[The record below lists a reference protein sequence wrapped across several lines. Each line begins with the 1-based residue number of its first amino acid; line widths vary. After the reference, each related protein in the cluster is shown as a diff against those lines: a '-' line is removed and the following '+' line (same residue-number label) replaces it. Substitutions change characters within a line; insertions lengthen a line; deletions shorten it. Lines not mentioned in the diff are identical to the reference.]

1 MTQRYWLIV
10 LASIV
15 GSSAVMLSESVANLA
30 LPAIQNTFGAP
41 FSSLQWVI
49 EGYTLTLSAFILFG
63 GSLGDSVGLR
73 RMYLWSSVGFL
84 LLSLICAFAWNMTS
98 LIVFRAGLG
107 VAGALLTPVSLAILN
122 VALPRELRSR
132 AIGLWTAW
140 TTIALAGGPFVGGYL
155 IDHFSWR
162 AIFLLPV
169 PMMLIGCTFVWYFLE
184 MSQDKKPVPIDW
196 FGVLL
201 GFFGL
206 GGVTYGLI
214 EGPSAHWQIIPIF
227 SFFVGFAVS
236 VFFLYWEGVT
246 KNPLID
252 LSLFK
257 NRNFS
262 AITVSTFLLYGAL
275 AGFGFVFAIF
285 LQTKGGYSSTMTG
298 LAFLPASLLLA
309 ILSGMVGKWAQSIG
323 PKVFVAVGPFIC
335 AAGMVYMV
343 PLSSHSTY
351 LLNIFPGIILFG
363 LGLALTVAPLT
374 SIALS
379 SAPESK
385 SGIAS
390 AVNNGTASV
399 GPLILIALLG
409 LSDAT
414 HVYVF
419 AVGGCAIC
427 AAGAGLVSYLFI
439 KNPA

>member
-1 MTQRYWLIV
+1 MTLRYWLIV

-30 LPAIQNTFGAP
+30 LPAIQNTFGVS
-41 FSSLQWVI
+41 FSALQWVI

-73 RMYLWSSVGFL
+73 RMYLWSSLAFL
-84 LLSLICAFAWNMTS
+84 GLSLVCAFAWNVTS

-122 VALPRELRSR
+122 VALPPGLRSR

-140 TTIALAGGPFVGGYL
+140 TTTALAGGPFVGGFL

-169 PMMLIGCTFVWYFLE
+169 PMIVIGFALVFKYLKVTAHN
-184 MSQDKKPVPIDW
+184 KPLPIDW
-196 FGVLL
+196 LGALL
-201 GFFGL
+201 CFMAL
-206 GGVTYGLI
+206 GGITYGLI
-214 EGPSAHWQIIPIF
+214 EGPAQHWQVLNLF
-227 SFFVGFAVS
+227 SIVMGVIVFALFV
-236 VFFLYWEGVT
+236 YWEGVT
-246 KNPLID
+246 KSPLID

-285 LQTKGGYSSTMTG
+285 LQTKGGYSSAMTG

-309 ILSGMVGKWAQSIG
+309 ILSGIVGKWAQSVG
-323 PKVFVAVGPFIC
+323 PKVFVTVGPLIC
-335 AAGMVYMV
+335 AAGMIYMV

-351 LLNIFPGIILFG
+351 LFNILPGIVLFG
-363 LGLALTVAPLT
+363 LGLALTVSPLT
-374 SIALS
+374 SIALT

-390 AVNNGTASV
+390 AINNGTASV

-414 HVYVF
+414 HVYIF
-419 AVGGCAIC
+419 AVVGCATC

-439 KNPA
+439 KNPV